1 MIYTEAYEEADRCRN
16 GWPFIRN
23 GGVWHTPDALYAKAS
38 AATGAERVAYLMR
51 AAERGHAEAEYQ
63 LGLLY
68 EYGNGVEKDIAR
80 AVEYYQKAAA
90 QSHPQAHATLEINF

>member
-1 MIYTEAYEEADRCRN
+1 
-16 GWPFIRN
+16 
-23 GGVWHTPDALYAKAS
+23 
-38 AATGAERVAYLMR
+38 MR

-80 AVEYYQKAAA
+80 AVKYYQKAAA
-90 QSHPQAHATLEINF
+90 QSHPQAHTTLEINF

>member
-1 MIYTEAYEEADRCRN
+1 MKKRIVAGMVGLLFGMAAC
-16 GWPFIRN
+16 
-23 GGVWHTPDALYAKAS
+23 VHTPDALYTKAL
-38 AATGAERVAYLMR
+38 AATGGERVTYLMR
-51 AAERGHAEAEYQ
+51 AAERGHAEAQYQ

-90 QSHPQAHATLEINF
+90 QGHPQAHATLEINFE